1 MSGGTL
7 SLPEMWGFCSYGA
20 WRGHGVT
27 GITWKRG
34 GCSYHDG
41 GQCFAGRMRA
51 EGMAMDLGFI
61 ESRTYDEIAIGDTAG
76 TEHVFTT
83 DDAMAFASISGF
95 HAMLNADEL
104 MNRAGG
110 APPTGPNMWCAS
122 LISGLFSMNTPG
134 PGCTL
139 THVSLSFENRIHV
152 GDRILVKVRVT
163 AKDDATRKVSY
174 DCEAKNAAGLAI
186 FSGTAQLLA
195 PEKKQRWS
203 TLPVPQ
209 LIVNN
214 PYRHYNGLIARAT
227 AKPPVRTAIVW
238 PCDEV
243 SLGGAMQAQ
252 KDRLIVPVLVGAEAK
267 IRKVAEKLGLDL
279 DGVEIVDVAE
289 SKMAAVKGVEL
300 ARKAEVQMLMKGSL
314 HTDELMSAVVSRDGG
329 MRTGRR
335 ISHVFALDVPS
346 YHKTLF
352 VTDAAINIQPD
363 LETKID
369 ILQNAINMMHTL
381 EVADPKVAILSAVE
395 SVNPAIPS
403 TLEAAALC
411 KMAERGQI
419 TGAIVDGPLAFDNAI
434 SSEAARIKKIKSPV
448 AGDPDLLMV
457 PNLEAGN
464 ILFKELQYLAGALA
478 AGVVVGAKVPIV
490 LTSRAD
496 GELARMASC
505 ALGVLLAK
513 PGPVRG

>member
-1 MSGGTL
+1 MRDSSHFLPRSKSLLWPWLQTGWRLSG
-7 SLPEMWGFCSYGA
+7 
-20 WRGHGVT
+20 
-27 GITWKRG
+27 
-34 GCSYHDG
+34 
-41 GQCFAGRMRA
+41 
-51 EGMAMDLGFI
+51 EGNCMDLGFI
-61 ESRTYDEIAIGDTAG
+61 ESKTYDEISVGDTAS
-76 TEHVFTT
+76 TEHVLTT
-83 DDAMAFASISGF
+83 EDAMAFASISGF
-95 HAMLNADEL
+95 HSVLKSDEL
-104 MNRAGG
+104 IERAGG
-110 APPTGPNMWCAS
+110 VPPTGPNMWCAS
-122 LISGLFSMNTPG
+122 LVSGLFSMNIPG

-139 THVSLSFENRIHV
+139 TNISLSFQNRIRV
-152 GDRILVKVRVT
+152 GDRILVKVEVT
-163 AKDDATRKVSY
+163 AKEDATKVVTF
-174 DCEAKNAAGLAI
+174 DCEAINGVGKPI
-186 FSGTAQLLA
+186 FSGTARLLA
-195 PEKKQRWS
+195 PPVKLRWS

-209 LIVNN
+209 LIVND
-214 PYRHYNGLIARAT
+214 PYRRYHGLIARAT
-227 AKPPVRTAIVW
+227 SKPAVRTAIAW

-243 SLGGAMQAQ
+243 SLGGAIQAF
-252 KDRLIVPVLVGAEAK
+252 KDKLIVPVLVGSEAK
-267 IRKVAEKLGLDL
+267 IRSLAKALQLDL
-279 DGVEIVDVAE
+279 ETIQIVDTDE
-289 SKMAAVKGVEL
+289 SRTAALRAVEM
-300 ARKAEVQMLMKGSL
+300 ARKGEVQMLMKGSL
-314 HTDELMSAVVSRDGG
+314 HTDELMSAVVSREGG

-352 VTDAAINIQPD
+352 VTDAAVNIQPD

-369 ILQNAINMMHTL
+369 ILQNAIDMMRTL
-381 EVADPKVAILSAVE
+381 EVANPKVAILSAVE

-403 TLEAAALC
+403 TLDAAALC
-411 KMAERGQI
+411 KMADRGQI

-513 PGPVRG
+513 PAPLRE

>member
-1 MSGGTL
+1 MN
-7 SLPEMWGFCSYGA
+7 
-20 WRGHGVT
+20 
-27 GITWKRG
+27 
-34 GCSYHDG
+34 
-41 GQCFAGRMRA
+41 
-51 EGMAMDLGFI
+51 LGFI
-61 ESRTYDEIAIGDTAG
+61 ESKTYNEISVGDTAR
-76 TEHVFTT
+76 TEHVLTAN
-83 DDAMAFASISGF
+83 DAMAFASISGF
-95 HAMLNADEL
+95 HSVLKSEEL
-104 MNRAGG
+104 IERAGG
-110 APPTGPNMWCAS
+110 VPPTGPNMWCAS
-122 LISGLFSMNTPG
+122 LVSGLFSMNVPG

-139 THVSLSFENRIHV
+139 TNISLSFQNRIHV
-152 GDRILVKVRVT
+152 GDRILVKVQVT
-163 AKDDATRKVSY
+163 AKDDASKIIKF
-174 DCEAKNAAGLAI
+174 DCEANNGAGLPI

-195 PEKKQRWS
+195 PLTKLRWS

-214 PYRHYNGLIARAT
+214 PYRHYLGLIARAT
-227 AKPPVRTAIVW
+227 SRPATKTAIVW

-243 SLGGAMQAQ
+243 SLGGGIQAF
-252 KDRLIVPVLVGAEAK
+252 KDKLIIPVLVGSEAR
-267 IRKVAEKLGLDL
+267 IRGVAESMSLNL
-279 DGVEIVDVAE
+279 DGIQIVDVAE
-289 SKMAAVKGVEL
+289 SRPAAIRAVEM
-300 ARKAEVQMLMKGSL
+300 ARKGEVQMLMKGAL
-314 HTDELMSAVVSRDGG
+314 HTDELMSVVVSREGG

-346 YHKTLF
+346 YHKALF

-369 ILQNAINMMHTL
+369 ILQNAIDMMLKL
-381 EVADPKVAILSAVE
+381 EVVNPKVAILSAVE
-395 SVNPAIPS
+395 SVNAAIPS
-403 TLEAAALC
+403 TLDAAALC
-411 KMAERGQI
+411 KMVDRGQI

-434 SSEAARIKKIKSPV
+434 SSDAARIKKIKSPV
-448 AGDPDLLMV
+448 AGDVDLLMV

-513 PGPVRG
+513 PAPVLA

>member
-1 MSGGTL
+1 
-7 SLPEMWGFCSYGA
+7 
-20 WRGHGVT
+20 
-27 GITWKRG
+27 
-34 GCSYHDG
+34 
-41 GQCFAGRMRA
+41 
-51 EGMAMDLGFI
+51 MDLGFI
-61 ESRTYDEIAIGDTAG
+61 ESKTYDEISVGDTAR
-76 TEHVFTT
+76 TEHVLTT
-83 DDAMAFASISGF
+83 EDAMAFASISGF
-95 HAMLNADEL
+95 HSVLRSDEL
-104 MNRAGG
+104 IERAGG
-110 APPTGPNMWCAS
+110 VPPTGPNMWCAS
-122 LISGLFSMNTPG
+122 LVSGLFSMNIPG

-139 THVSLSFENRIHV
+139 TNISLSFHNRIHV
-152 GDRILVKVRVT
+152 GDRILVKVEVT
-163 AKDDATRKVSY
+163 AKEDATQVVTF
-174 DCEAKNAAGLAI
+174 DCEASNGFGKPI

-195 PEKKQRWS
+195 PTIKLRWS

-209 LIVNN
+209 LIVND
-214 PYRHYNGLIARAT
+214 PYRRYHGLIARAT
-227 AKPPVRTAIVW
+227 SKPPVRTAIVW

-243 SLGGAMQAQ
+243 SLGGAIQAF
-252 KDRLIVPVLVGAEAK
+252 KDKLIVPVLVGSEAK
-267 IRKVAEKLGLDL
+267 IRNLAEALQLELDTIQ
-279 DGVEIVDVAE
+279 IVDADD
-289 SKMAAVKGVEL
+289 SRTAALRAVEM
-300 ARKAEVQMLMKGSL
+300 ARKSEVQMLMKGSL
-314 HTDELMSAVVSRDGG
+314 HTDELMSAVVSREGG

-352 VTDAAINIQPD
+352 VTDAAVNIQPD

-369 ILQNAINMMHTL
+369 ILQNAIDMMLTL
-381 EVADPKVAILSAVE
+381 EVVNPKVAILSAVE

-403 TLEAAALC
+403 TLDAAALC
-411 KMAERGQI
+411 KMVDRGQI

-513 PGPVRG
+513 PAPNFG

>member
-1 MSGGTL
+1 MN
-7 SLPEMWGFCSYGA
+7 
-20 WRGHGVT
+20 
-27 GITWKRG
+27 
-34 GCSYHDG
+34 
-41 GQCFAGRMRA
+41 
-51 EGMAMDLGFI
+51 LGFI
-61 ESRTYDEIAIGDTAG
+61 ESKTYDEISVGDTAR
-76 TEHVFTT
+76 TEHVLTA

-95 HAMLNADEL
+95 HSVLMSDEL
-104 MNRAGG
+104 IARAGG
-110 APPTGPNMWCAS
+110 VPPTGPNMWCAS
-122 LISGLFSMNTPG
+122 LISGLFSMNIPG

-139 THVSLSFENRIHV
+139 TNVSLSFHARIHV
-152 GDRILVKVRVT
+152 GDRILVKVKVT
-163 AKDDATRKVSY
+163 SKDDATKSVNF
-174 DCEAKNAAGLAI
+174 DCEAVNGAGTPI

-195 PEKKQRWS
+195 PLTKQRWS
-203 TLPVPQ
+203 TLPVPK
-209 LIVNN
+209 LIVND
-214 PYRHYNGLIARAT
+214 PYRRYHGLITRAT
-227 AKPPVRTAIVW
+227 SKPAVNTAIVW

-243 SLGGAMQAQ
+243 SLGGAIQAF
-252 KDRLIVPVLVGAEAK
+252 KDKLIVPVLVGSEAK
-267 IRKVAEKLGLDL
+267 IRSLAAELQLDL
-279 DGVEIVDVAE
+279 GAIRIVDV
-289 SKMAAVKGVEL
+289 SDSRTAAVRAVEL
-300 ARKAEVQMLMKGSL
+300 ARKTEVQMLMKGSL
-314 HTDELMSAVVSRDGG
+314 HTDELMSAVVSREGG

-363 LETKID
+363 LEPKID
-369 ILQNAINMMHTL
+369 ILQNAIDMMVAL
-381 EVADPKVAILSAVE
+381 EVENPKVAILSAVE

-403 TLEAAALC
+403 TLDAAALC
-411 KMAERGQI
+411 KMVERGQI

-434 SSEAARIKKIKSPV
+434 SSDAARIKKIKSPV

-513 PGPVRG
+513 PAPDLRST